1 MLSKPNYNRFTISIT
16 IYLYNSLLKYS
27 KNFNY
32 ILFYLYCYTNCKS
45 IIIRFRKH
53 NCKILKNK
61 INCLFNYD
69 CFIIFDNIYC
79 IFS

>member
-32 ILFYLYCYTNCKS
+32 ILFYLYCYQL
-45 IIIRFRKH
+45 
-53 NCKILKNK
+53 KILYFYQFV
-61 INCLFNYD
+61 IF
-69 CFIIFDNIYC
+69 CFFLLYHNQKHENFK
-79 IFS
+79 FSFI